1 MAALSTDAA
10 LPAVSLGRRRAQRR
24 RATRR
29 DAMLTVVLPIAVAVI
44 VLVLWQ
50 TYVSV
55 SGISPLSLPSPA
67 DVAAGI
73 VANAELLLAN
83 SWTTL
88 QAVLL
93 GYIAA
98 VILGVVTA
106 AVVHSSRLAEKAL
119 TPWLIVSQMIP
130 LPAIAP
136 LFVLWTGF
144 DIRPR
149 LMLIALVCFF
159 PIAVNM
165 VDGLRTADPALLNVL
180 RTMRATR
187 WQRFRMAQLP
197 AALPLTFS
205 GLRIA
210 AAFAVLGAVFG
221 EWVGSNSGLGY
232 LIIAF
237 NSQLRTGDM
246 LGVVV
251 VLSAIGIALYG
262 LVTLIERI
270 ALPWYH
276 VERRRDRKG

>member
-1 MAALSTDAA
+1 MAASSTDA
-10 LPAVSLGRRRAQRR
+10 LSRAVPLGRRRAQRR
-24 RATRR
+24 AAKRR
-29 DAMLTVVLPIAVAVI
+29 DALLTVVLPVVVAVV
-44 VLVLWQ
+44 VLAVWQ
-50 TYVSV
+50 GYVAV
-55 SGISPLSLPSPA
+55 SGISPLSLPSPG
-67 DVAAGI
+67 DVAASI
-73 VANAELLLAN
+73 VANAELLVTN

-93 GYIAA
+93 GYLAA
-98 VILGVVTA
+98 VVLGVVTA
-106 AVVHSSRLAEKAL
+106 AVIHSSRLVEKAL

-276 VERRRDRKG
+276 VERRRERKG

>member
-1 MAALSTDAA
+1 MMSVL
-10 LPAVSLGRRRAQRR
+10 
-24 RATRR
+24 
-29 DAMLTVVLPIAVAVI
+29 LPIAVAVI
-44 VLVLWQ
+44 VLVVWQ

-55 SGISPLSLPSPA
+55 SGISSLSLPSPGEVGA
-67 DVAAGI
+67 SI
-73 VANAELLLAN
+73 IANAELLLTN

-88 QAVLL
+88 QAVFI
-93 GYIAA
+93 GYLIA
-98 VILGVVTA
+98 VVFGVVTA
-106 AVVHSSRLAEKAL
+106 AIIHSSRRAEQAL

-144 DIRPR
+144 DLRPR

-180 RTMRATR
+180 RTMRASR

-237 NSQLRTGDM
+237 NSQLRTADM

-251 VLSAIGIALYG
+251 ILSAIGIALYG

-276 VERRRDRKG
+276 VERRRERKR

>member
-1 MAALSTDAA
+1 MTNAS
-10 LPAVSLGRRRAQRR
+10 SRRAKLSSR
-24 RATRR
+24 RASTF
-29 DAMLTVVLPIAVAVI
+29 LLPLAVAVVFI
-44 VLVLWQ
+44 GGWEA
-50 TYVSV
+50 YVRLSGV
-55 SGISPLSLPSPA
+55 SALSLPSPF
-67 DVAAGI
+67 VVGGRLAANSMI
-73 VANAELLLAN
+73 LLQS

-88 QAVLL
+88 QSILL
-93 GYIAA
+93 GYLVAVALGVLVAA
-98 VILGVVTA
+98 VIHA
-106 AVVHSSRLAEKAL
+106 SKIAEKAL

-165 VDGLRTADPALLNVL
+165 IDGLKSVDPALTDVL
-180 RTMRATR
+180 RTMRASR
-187 WQRFRMAQLP
+187 WQRFTMAQLP
-197 AALPLTFS
+197 AALPATFS

-237 NSQLRTGDM
+237 NSQLRTADM
-246 LGVVV
+246 LGVVA

-262 LVTLIERI
+262 LVTLIERL

-276 VERRRDRKG
+276 TVQRSKGNS